1 MKNTVIEK
9 LYNYYLSSSGIC
21 TDTRKLIKNSI
32 YFALKG
38 PNFDGNNYAK
48 DAIAKGAK
56 LSVVDDFSLK
66 GKSNDIMYV
75 EDVLGA
81 LQGLAIYHRGKI
93 DIPVIGLTGSN
104 GKTTTKN
111 LMEKVLALKYKVAA
125 TRGNLNN
132 HIGVP
137 LTVLGIKDQHD
148 IAIVEMGAS
157 AVGEIELLSKI
168 SRPTIGMITNISNAH
183 VEGFENLEGV
193 IRGKSELF
201 DFLLKNGGKVIINNE
216 DEIINNFSK
225 RFKDPINLTGD
236 GSIVNIQLIES
247 APNLKFKIKGDVFES
262 SLFGDYNFQNILFAL
277 TIAKIFEIDIKQAS
291 NEVSKYFPEN
301 NRSEK
306 IYEKS
311 NCIILDSYNANP
323 KSMSNAIKS
332 INTFP
337 NKNKVV
343 ILGDMNEL
351 GAEAKL
357 EHEKIGTLT
366 KQLEIEK
373 CFFVGKNMK
382 YAHQINKSSSWFLDR
397 SSLEDEIVNH
407 KIRKADILIK
417 GSRSFELE
425 MILPLVR
432 RISA

>member
-9 LYNYYLSSSGIC
+9 LYNSYLSSSGIC

-81 LQGLAIYHRGKI
+81 LQGLAIYHRGKL

-137 LTVLGIKDQHD
+137 LTVLEIKDQHD

-236 GSIVNIQLIES
+236 GSIVNVQLIES
-247 APNLKFKIKGDVFES
+247 VPNLKFKIKGDVFES

-277 TIAKIFEIDIKQAS
+277 TIAKIFEIDLKQAS

-311 NCIILDSYNANP
+311 NCIILDAYNANP

-332 INTFP
+332 INRFP

-351 GAEAKL
+351 GVEAKL
-357 EHEKIGTLT
+357 EHQKIGTLT

-382 YAHQINKSSSWFLDR
+382 YAHQINKSSSM
-397 SSLEDEIVNH
+397 V
-407 KIRKADILIK
+407 
-417 GSRSFELE
+417 
-425 MILPLVR
+425 P
-432 RISA
+432 

>member
-9 LYNYYLSSSGIC
+9 LYNSYLSSSGIC

-81 LQGLAIYHRGKI
+81 LQGLAIYHRGKL

-137 LTVLGIKDQHD
+137 LTVLEIKDQHD

-236 GSIVNIQLIES
+236 GSIVNVQLIES
-247 APNLKFKIKGDVFES
+247 VPNLKFKIKGDVFES

-277 TIAKIFEIDIKQAS
+277 TIAKIFEIDLKQAS

-311 NCIILDSYNANP
+311 NCIILDAYNANP

-332 INTFP
+332 INRFP

-351 GAEAKL
+351 GVEAKL
-357 EHEKIGTLT
+357 EHQKIGTLT

-407 KIRKADILIK
+407 KIKKADILIK
-417 GSRSFELE
+417 GSRSFKLE

>member
-1 MKNTVIEK
+1 
-9 LYNYYLSSSGIC
+9 
-21 TDTRKLIKNSI
+21 
-32 YFALKG
+32 
-38 PNFDGNNYAK
+38 
-48 DAIAKGAK
+48 
-56 LSVVDDFSLK
+56 
-66 GKSNDIMYV
+66 
-75 EDVLGA
+75 
-81 LQGLAIYHRGKI
+81 
-93 DIPVIGLTGSN
+93 
-104 GKTTTKN
+104 
-111 LMEKVLALKYKVAA
+111 
-125 TRGNLNN
+125 
-132 HIGVP
+132 
-137 LTVLGIKDQHD
+137 
-148 IAIVEMGAS
+148 MGAS

-225 RFKDPINLTGD
+225 RFKDPINLTGE
-236 GSIVNIQLIES
+236 GSIVNVQLIES
-247 APNLKFKIKGDVFES
+247 VPSLKFKIRGDIFES
-262 SLFGDYNFQNILFAL
+262 PLFGDYNFQNILFAL
-277 TIAKIFEIDIKQAS
+277 VIAKVFEIDLKQAS
-291 NEVSKYFPEN
+291 LEVSKYSPED

-332 INTFP
+332 INRFP

-351 GAEAKL
+351 GSEAKL
-357 EHEKIGTLT
+357 EHEKIGALT

-382 YAHQINKSSSWFLDR
+382 YAHQKNKSSLWFVDR
-397 SSLEDEIVNH
+397 NSLENEILNH

-425 MILPLVR
+425 MILPLVK
-432 RISA
+432 RISV

>member
-9 LYNYYLSSSGIC
+9 LYNSYLSSSGIC

-81 LQGLAIYHRGKI
+81 LQGLAIYHRGKL

-137 LTVLGIKDQHD
+137 LTVLEIKDQHD

-236 GSIVNIQLIES
+236 GSIVNVQLIES
-247 APNLKFKIKGDVFES
+247 VPNLKFKIKGDVFES

-277 TIAKIFEIDIKQAS
+277 TIAKIFEIDLKQAS

-311 NCIILDSYNANP
+311 NCIILDAYNANP

-332 INTFP
+332 INRFP

-407 KIRKADILIK
+407 KIKKADILIK

>member
-1 MKNTVIEK
+1 MKNTVIEN
-9 LYNYYLSSSGIC
+9 LYNSYLSSSGIC

-125 TRGNLNN
+125 TRGNFNN

-225 RFKDPINLTGD
+225 RFKDPINLTGED
-236 GSIVNIQLIES
+236 SIVNVQLIES
-247 APNLKFKIKGDVFES
+247 VPNLKFKIKGDVFES

-291 NEVSKYFPEN
+291 NEVSKYFPED

-311 NCIILDSYNANP
+311 NCIILDAYNANP

-351 GAEAKL
+351 GSEAKS
-357 EHEKIGTLT
+357 EHEKIGALT

-373 CFFVGKNMK
+373 CFFVGNNMM

-397 SSLEDEIVNH
+397 NSLEDEIINH

-417 GSRSFELE
+417 GSRSFGLE
-425 MILPLVR
+425 MILPLIR

>member
-9 LYNYYLSSSGIC
+9 LYNSYLSSSGIC

-81 LQGLAIYHRGKI
+81 LQGLAIYHRGKL

-137 LTVLGIKDQHD
+137 LTVLEIKNQHD

-236 GSIVNIQLIES
+236 GSIVNVQLIES
-247 APNLKFKIKGDVFES
+247 VPNLKFKIKGDVFES

-277 TIAKIFEIDIKQAS
+277 TIAKIFEIDLKQAS

-311 NCIILDSYNANP
+311 NCIILDAYNANP

-332 INTFP
+332 INRFP

-407 KIRKADILIK
+407 KIKKADILIK

>member
-9 LYNYYLSSSGIC
+9 LYNSYLSSSGIC

-81 LQGLAIYHRGKI
+81 LQGLAIYHRGKL

-137 LTVLGIKDQHD
+137 LTVLEIKDQHD

-225 RFKDPINLTGD
+225 RFKDPINLTGG
-236 GSIVNIQLIES
+236 GSIVNVQLIES
-247 APNLKFKIKGDVFES
+247 VPNLKFKIKGDVFES

-277 TIAKIFEIDIKQAS
+277 TIAKIFEIDLKQAS

-311 NCIILDSYNANP
+311 NCIILDAYNANP

-332 INTFP
+332 INRFP

-351 GAEAKL
+351 GVEAKL
-357 EHEKIGTLT
+357 EHQKIGTLT

-407 KIRKADILIK
+407 KIKKADILIK